1 MQAEHA
7 KDIARSYFQK
17 IWNERHIERI
27 SEVVAEDFVAH
38 EPRSTRHGLDGVR
51 QVFERLTAAFPDLH
65 WDIRD
70 IVAEGDKVAVWW
82 TLRGTHRGRFMDFEP
97 TGMRV
102 TYSGVQLM
110 RLARGRIAE
119 VWTFHDELGL
129 LLQLAN
135 MPYDI
140 HLATLAGR
148 PIHQPVLA

>member
-17 IWNERHIERI
+17 IWNERHIERAG
-27 SEVVAEDFVAH
+27 EVVAEDVVAH
-38 EPRSTRHGLDGVR
+38 EPRSAVHGLEGVR
-51 QVFERLTAAFPDLH
+51 RVYDRLTAAFPDLH
-65 WDIRD
+65 VDVRD

-82 TLRGTHRGRFMDFEP
+82 TLRGSHRGRVLDFEP

-102 TYSGVQLM
+102 TYSGVTLM

-119 VWTFHDELGL
+119 LWTFHDELGL

-135 MPYDI
+135 MPFDV
-140 HLATLAGR
+140 HLSTLAGR
-148 PIHQPVLA
+148 PVHQPVTA